1 LGYKFPRMAKNT
13 HSYPCMH
20 SDLLLFVST
29 HVDLK
34 QTRVWYAL
42 DNDFDNQ
49 DSEVEP
55 NMNMPEGYT

>member
-1 LGYKFPRMAKNT
+1 MAKNT